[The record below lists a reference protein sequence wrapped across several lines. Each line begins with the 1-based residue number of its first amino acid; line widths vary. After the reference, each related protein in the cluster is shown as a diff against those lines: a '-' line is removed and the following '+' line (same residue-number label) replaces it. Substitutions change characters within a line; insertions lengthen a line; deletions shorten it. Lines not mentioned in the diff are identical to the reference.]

1 MTRRLIFDPTAG
13 QAFRDQW
20 QRIDFQLLQNSA
32 VHRVDD
38 ANDLGTLA
46 RSLAELGY
54 ELHSLDASHWRNAAD
69 VYDAFSTAMHF
80 PAGGGRNLDALND
93 WLRDVAEFTFGSSP
107 EATGTVVTVDGFE
120 TFHKAEPT
128 LSRHLLE
135 ILADKA
141 RYASV
146 LGHLMIII
154 FVSADPEAP
163 SGSVYVNHARPASG
177 S

>member
-1 MTRRLIFDPTAG
+1 MTRRPTFDPTAG

-38 ANDLGTLA
+38 ANDLGALA
-46 RSLAELGY
+46 RSLTELGY
-54 ELHSLDASHWRNAAD
+54 ELHPLDASRWRNAAD
-69 VYDAFSTAMHF
+69 VYDAFSAAMQF

-107 EATGTVVTVDGFE
+107 QATGTVVTIDGFE
-120 TFHKAEPT
+120 KFYKVEPA
-128 LSRHLLE
+128 LSRQLLE
-135 ILADKA
+135 ILAEKA

-146 LGHLMIII
+146 LGHLMIAIL
-154 FVSADPEAP
+154 VSANPESTA
-163 SGSVYVNHARPASG
+163 GSVYVNHARPTLG